1 MYYAI
6 EIAQARHGKRY
17 LIKAVY
23 ADRNNGGVTIY
34 PFDKRIYK
42 SMADAERAAQAA
54 GLTISK
60 RGTIYEI

>member
-6 EIAQARHGKRY
+6 EIAQAKHGKRY

-23 ADRNNGGVTIY
+23 ADKGGVTIY
-34 PFDKRIYK
+34 PFDRRIYK